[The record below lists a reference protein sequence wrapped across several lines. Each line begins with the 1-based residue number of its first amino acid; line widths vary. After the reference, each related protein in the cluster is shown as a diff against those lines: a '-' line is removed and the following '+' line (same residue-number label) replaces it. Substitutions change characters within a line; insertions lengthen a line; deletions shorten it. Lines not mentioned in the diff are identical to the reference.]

1 MPCALSR
8 RVLSG
13 GFYSQYKANLPC
25 LQGLL
30 DLDRGESAEASPLAD
45 QARKI
50 LRDMGVELT
59 APTKLYVDNQ
69 GAVELSSA
77 HSLLRVRQAAR
88 RVRD

>member
-50 LRDMGVELT
+50 LRWCDER
-59 APTKLYVDNQ
+59 
-69 GAVELSSA
+69 EF
-77 HSLLRVRQAAR
+77 
-88 RVRD
+88 